1 MTNSQIIFNNSLAL
15 MEEGILKGS
24 GIMATV
30 TDDDGNTKQIELPEI
45 IHTYAAWKS
54 IGYQV
59 KKGQKAKAA
68 FTIWKYAQ
76 SKKANDEEEG
86 EEKGRLFMKLAHFF
100 TADQV
105 EKLA

>member
-1 MTNSQIIFNNSLAL
+1 MTNAQIIFNNSLSL
-15 MEEGILKGS
+15 MEQGILKGS

-30 TDDDGNTKQIELPEI
+30 EDENGEKKQIELPET

-68 FTIWKYAQ
+68 FTIWKYTE
-76 SKKANDEEEG
+76 SKKQNDEEEAA
-86 EEKGRLFMKLAHFF
+86 GRMFMKLSHFF

-105 EKLA
+105 EKIA

>member
-1 MTNSQIIFNNSLAL
+1 MTNAQIIFNQSITL

-30 TDDDGNTKQIELPEI
+30 EENGEKKQIELPET

-68 FTIWKYAQ
+68 FTIWKYAE
-76 SKKANDEEEG
+76 SKKQNDEEEA
-86 EEKGRLFMKLAHFF
+86 EGRMFMKLAHFF

-105 EKLA
+105 EKIA